1 MKEAELNG
9 EYGPAGDLKA
19 FKQFL
24 RLELGMAENSVD
36 AYVSDVSAL
45 AAFYGKDICGIS
57 PENVVSFM
65 AFMRREGMSI
75 ETILRRLSGI
85 SQYYDFQIV
94 ERKLKVNPIEFISKP
109 KRWQKLPDFLDFDE
123 VEKILAAGDKSAP
136 KDYRDSMMLET
147 LYASGMRVSE
157 LISVKIADID
167 FKRGII
173 KVTGKGSKQRIVPIY
188 DSLLEKIKDYLII
201 RNEYFVKERDEG
213 FLFLNHNGSPLSRQH
228 VWLWVKEA
236 CLRAGVKK
244 NVSPHTL
251 RHSFA
256 THLLSG
262 GADLRTIQI
271 FLGHSNISTTEI
283 YTHVSDN
290 DKRNVLSAFHP
301 RYRRK

>member
-9 EYGPAGDLKA
+9 EHGHSGDLKA

-45 AAFYGKDICGIS
+45 AAFYGKDISGIS

-213 FLFLNHNGSPLSRQH
+213 FLFLNHNGGPLSRQH

-256 THLLSG
+256 THLLCG